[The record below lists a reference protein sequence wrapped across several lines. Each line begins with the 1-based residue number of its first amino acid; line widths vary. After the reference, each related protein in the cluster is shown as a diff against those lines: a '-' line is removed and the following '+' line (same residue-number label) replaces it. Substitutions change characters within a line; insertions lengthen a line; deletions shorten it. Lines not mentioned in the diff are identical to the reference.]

1 MHRVVAG
8 YSMHKPT
15 LTLYVI
21 KNINNNTYLSPL
33 SQFNRLYMRIVIF
46 AMMLLTCISCKDKEA
61 SPIYTIV
68 GNYHATV
75 YEDGSSAPVTYP
87 IADHSMS
94 VKIVSETDSTVTVQ
108 IVPTPPKAALPKNVF
123 VPSSIVYRNV
133 LSVRKGTPTKA
144 SFYVNLEPIFGQP
157 EIFKNAILF
166 YSGTKIADY
175 YYTPPE
181 APTVTRRIRLERD

>member
-1 MHRVVAG
+1 
-8 YSMHKPT
+8 
-15 LTLYVI
+15 
-21 KNINNNTYLSPL
+21 
-33 SQFNRLYMRIVIF
+33 MRIIIV
-46 AMMLLTCISCKDKEA
+46 ALMLLTCVACKDKEA

-68 GNYHATV
+68 GNYRATV
-75 YEDGSSAPVTYP
+75 YDDGSSGPVAYP

-108 IVPTPPKAALPKNVF
+108 IVSTPSKAALPKNVF
-123 VPSSIVYRNV
+123 IPSSIVYRNV
-133 LSVRKGTPTKA
+133 LSVRQGTPTKA
-144 SFYVNLEPIFGQP
+144 SFYVNLEPIFGHP

-181 APTVTRRIRLERD
+181 APTAPRRIRLERDEL